1 MVYCK
6 IHFSAV
12 YGVSSFAVEI
22 CGLICCNPSP
32 NNYPCAS
39 VFSIVRQCKSPWYL
53 FRFCSSTADAQISL
67 IWCFLLDAL
76 QFMIRM
82 VERAYLDWN
91 YPFVHRRSPSPW
103 RELPWEPVP
112 VPTSDLRAEARR
124 LQPAAAIRSRGPDPN
139 KIADFYA
146 VFHAHAHAL
155 PARRACSDRAVT
167 VNLQRQHR
175 KRTETASQTRRNRA
189 ATGAIYSRS
198 YLYVSRPNIQPH
210 TCTYALTWIN
220 PYVYVCACMYT
231 TYRQICTWYS
241 P

>member
-1 MVYCK
+1 
-6 IHFSAV
+6 
-12 YGVSSFAVEI
+12 
-22 CGLICCNPSP
+22 
-32 NNYPCAS
+32 
-39 VFSIVRQCKSPWYL
+39 
-53 FRFCSSTADAQISL
+53 
-67 IWCFLLDAL
+67 
-76 QFMIRM
+76 
-82 VERAYLDWN
+82 
-91 YPFVHRRSPSPW
+91 
-103 RELPWEPVP
+103 
-112 VPTSDLRAEARR
+112 
-124 LQPAAAIRSRGPDPN
+124 
-139 KIADFYA
+139 
-146 VFHAHAHAL
+146 
-155 PARRACSDRAVT
+155 

>member
-1 MVYCK
+1 M
-6 IHFSAV
+6 HFSSWFVWLSVPISTGIILLFIVAPHLRDES
-12 YGVSSFAVEI
+12 YLENQ
-22 CGLICCNPSP
+22 CQCQLQTWGLRHAGCSRQQLPGRADLIRIKLPIFMLFFMRMRMR
-32 NNYPCAS
+32 YP
-39 VFSIVRQCKSPWYL
+39 RG
-53 FRFCSSTADAQISL
+53 
-67 IWCFLLDAL
+67 
-76 QFMIRM
+76 
-82 VERAYLDWN
+82 ERAATAQQLTGTTGSN
-91 YPFVHRRSPSPW
+91 
-103 RELPWEPVP
+103 
-112 VPTSDLRAEARR
+112 
-124 LQPAAAIRSRGPDPN
+124 
-139 KIADFYA
+139 
-146 VFHAHAHAL
+146 
-155 PARRACSDRAVT
+155 RAVT